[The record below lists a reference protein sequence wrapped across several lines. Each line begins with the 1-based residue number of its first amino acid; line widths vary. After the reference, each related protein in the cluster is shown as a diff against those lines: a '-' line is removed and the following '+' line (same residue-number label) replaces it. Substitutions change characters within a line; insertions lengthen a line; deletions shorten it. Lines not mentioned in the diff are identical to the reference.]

1 MRLWSRRLRACLQE
15 AARRAVSRSAGTV
28 FTGMTPPAAI
38 REGRIEDAQVLAE
51 FARRM
56 FDEAFGA
63 LNDPG
68 QLAKHLAKSFGREHQ
83 ARELADAGWTTLL
96 AEHDGQLLAYAQLRA
111 APAPACVHG
120 AESVELVRFY
130 VDGAWQ
136 GQGLA
141 HVLMDHILAAAAA
154 RGAQTVWLSVWQVNA
169 RAVAFYRRRGFQIIG
184 VRTFHVGDDPQTDW
198 VMARP
203 IGEHRAPA

>member
-1 MRLWSRRLRACLQE
+1 M
-15 AARRAVSRSAGTV
+15 SAT
-28 FTGMTPPAAI
+28 TAI

-68 QLAKHLAKSFGREHQ
+68 HLATHLAKSFGREHQ
-83 ARELADAGWTTLL
+83 ARELADAGWTTRL
-96 AEHDGQLLAYAQLRA
+96 AERDGQLLAYSQLRA
-111 APAPACVHG
+111 ARAPACVDG
-120 AESVELVRFY
+120 AAPVELVRFY
-130 VDGAWQ
+130 VDATWH

-141 HVLMDHILAAAAA
+141 HALMDDSLAAAAA
-154 RGAQTVWLSVWQVNA
+154 RGAQTVWLSVWQINA
-169 RAVAFYRRRGFQIIG
+169 RAVAFYRRRGFRIVGEQ
-184 VRTFHVGDDPQTDW
+184 TFHVGGDPQTDW

-203 IGEHRAPA
+203 VAEHPTPAPAWSRASP

>member
-1 MRLWSRRLRACLQE
+1 
-15 AARRAVSRSAGTV
+15 
-28 FTGMTPPAAI
+28 MTPSAAI
-38 REGRIEDAQVLAE
+38 REGRIEDAEVLAG

-56 FDEAFGA
+56 FEEAFGA

-68 QLAKHLAKSFGREHQ
+68 QLANHLAQSFGREHQ
-83 ARELADAGWTTLL
+83 ARELADASWTTLL
-96 AEHDGQLLAYAQLRA
+96 AEHDGHLVAYAQLRA
-111 APAPACVHG
+111 AAAPGCVHG
-120 AESVELVRFY
+120 AEPVELVRFY

-141 HVLMDHILAAAAA
+141 HALMDDALAAAAT

-169 RAVAFYRRRGFQIIG
+169 RAVAFYRRRGFRITG

-198 VMARP
+198 VMARSNR
-203 IGEHRAPA
+203 EHP